1 MSTAAAKISVSGAP
15 IHVAFPPESSY
26 IFTVLY
32 NNLKWLSQNYNIC
45 FSISKEAATCSSGK
59 NAAKNQRMKELTSLR
74 ILLFQIRRQAWS
86 GADGQME
93 QCSHGE
99 KHCRK
104 AGKINNQDRHLT
116 FNDRVGGAI
125 RRGAAEK
132 EVPKHEE
139 KLIGVWK
146 DGVKVT
152 K

>member
-1 MSTAAAKISVSGAP
+1 M
-15 IHVAFPPESSY
+15 
-26 IFTVLY
+26 
-32 NNLKWLSQNYNIC
+32 
-45 FSISKEAATCSSGK
+45 
-59 NAAKNQRMKELTSLR
+59 
-74 ILLFQIRRQAWS
+74 
-86 GADGQME
+86 
-93 QCSHGE
+93 
-99 KHCRK
+99 
-104 AGKINNQDRHLT
+104 AGKEWCQRANRAVFTWRKQCREAEKVSYQDRHLT

>member
-1 MSTAAAKISVSGAP
+1 M
-15 IHVAFPPESSY
+15 
-26 IFTVLY
+26 
-32 NNLKWLSQNYNIC
+32 
-45 FSISKEAATCSSGK
+45 
-59 NAAKNQRMKELTSLR
+59 
-74 ILLFQIRRQAWS
+74 LFQIRRQAWS

-93 QCSHGE
+93 QCSRGE
-99 KHCRK
+99 KLCRK

-139 KLIGVWK
+139 KLIGACK